1 MMLQVRYFLVA
12 VQFFTRVP
20 ITGRLA
26 QWMGFEPSWISRC
39 TRFFPLIGLLL
50 GLLLAALFN
59 TLLLVF
65 NQGISIIVTTVV
77 GILVTGAFHE
87 DGFADFCD
95 GFGGGQTPERII
107 TIMRDSRVGAYGA
120 IGIVLM
126 LLAKIQALS
135 SLDAVWVGA
144 ALVIGHSASRGF
156 AVFIMILLPYV
167 ETKITNKINLA
178 RDAKEDEVRMDE
190 VQMVKVQ
197 VDTVKADRV
206 KPVAAGLLLI
216 DWLPA
221 LCFGFA
227 PAILLA
233 WTFDAWLPIGCG
245 FLGATV
251 VSMWMWRTLRR
262 RLGGY
267 TGDTLGA
274 TQQLAETIFYLGMLA
289 TV

>member
-1 MMLQVRYFLVA
+1 MLQIRYFLVA
-12 VQFFTRVP
+12 VQFFTRIP
-20 ITGRLA
+20 ITGRVAL
-26 QWMGFEPSWISRC
+26 WMGFDPTWISRC

-50 GLLLAALFN
+50 GLFLATLFN

-65 NQGISIIVTTVV
+65 SQGISIVLTTIA

-126 LLAKIQALS
+126 LLTKIQALS

-144 ALVIGHSASRGF
+144 ALVVGHSASRGF
-156 AVFIMILLPYV
+156 AVIVMTLLPYV
-167 ETKITNKINLA
+167 ETKHVEKNIANEINL
-178 RDAKEDEVRMDE
+178 KGGIE
-190 VQMVKVQ
+190 QNQ
-197 VDTVKADRV
+197 P
-206 KPVAAGLLLI
+206 KPVAAGLQLQ

-221 LCFGFA
+221 LCFGFM
-227 PAILLA
+227 PALVLA
-233 WTFDAWLPIGCG
+233 WALDAWLPMSCG
-245 FLGATV
+245 LLCAALLNTWMFL
-251 VSMWMWRTLRR
+251 TLRR

-274 TQQLAETIFYLGMLA
+274 TQQLTEVSFYLGMLA

>member
-1 MMLQVRYFLVA
+1 MMLQLRYFLVA
-12 VQFFTRVP
+12 VQFFTRIP
-20 ITGRLA
+20 ITGRIA
-26 QWMGFEPSWISRC
+26 HWMGFEASWISRC

-50 GLLLAALFN
+50 GILLAALFN

-65 NQGISIIVTTVV
+65 NQSISIVITTVV
-77 GILVTGAFHE
+77 GILITGAFHE

-120 IGIVLM
+120 IGIMLM
-126 LLAKIQALS
+126 LLTKIQALS

-156 AVFIMILLPYV
+156 AVFIMIVLPYV
-167 ETKITNKINLA
+167 ESKITNKTNLV
-178 RDAKEDEVRMDE
+178 RDAKDDEVREDEV
-190 VQMVKVQ
+190 Q
-197 VDTVKADRV
+197 VDAVKADRV
-206 KPVAAGLLLI
+206 KPVAAGLLLS

-221 LCFGFA
+221 LCFGFL
-227 PAILLA
+227 PAILLGWA
-233 WTFDAWLPIGCG
+233 FDAWLPIGCG
-245 FLGATV
+245 LLCATV
-251 VSMWMWRTLRR
+251 VSIWMWWNLRR